1 LRLKRRIAELGMK
14 TRVRGLK
21 IPILEF
27 VGEPAARKI

>member
-1 LRLKRRIAELGMK
+1 LRLKLKIGELEMK